1 MILRRIFAFIVVSGF
16 LVMSGCATH
25 PHHDHG
31 GGMGALL
38 QKSGEDLMNSKNVL
52 TACLDKNRED
62 INGCRAERS
71 IYEVEGQTY
80 HTLKGH

>member
-1 MILRRIFAFIVVSGF
+1 MLSRFVSIITFSGILII
-16 LVMSGCATH
+16 SGCATH

-31 GGMGALL
+31 GGGGAILERA
-38 QKSGEDLMNSKNVL
+38 GEDLVSSKNVL

-62 INGCRAERS
+62 INRCQAERA